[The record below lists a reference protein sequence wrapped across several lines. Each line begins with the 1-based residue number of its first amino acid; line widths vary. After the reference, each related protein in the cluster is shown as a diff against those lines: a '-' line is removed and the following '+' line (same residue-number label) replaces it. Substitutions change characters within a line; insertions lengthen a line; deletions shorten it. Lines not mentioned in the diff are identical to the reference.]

1 MKKRCPAGLRGEKK
15 TVRPEKRE
23 KTGLGKKKE
32 LVRPAESE
40 KTEEIRE
47 KEVPCGSERGKRGRE
62 TREVSE
68 GGEKMQK
75 ILIVVDMQNDFIDG
89 ALGTPEAVAIVPR
102 VEQKIRE
109 FPGKVIF
116 TRDTHGERYL
126 ETQEGKH
133 LPVPHCIKGT
143 KGWEICPQLEAL
155 REAEAIDKVT
165 FGSEK
170 LGELL
175 QEENRKEQIED
186 ITLVGLCT
194 DICVISNALL
204 LKAFLPE
211 TPIIVDAS
219 CCAGVTPKSHETA
232 LDAMRMCQINI
243 ER

>member
-1 MKKRCPAGLRGEKK
+1 
-15 TVRPEKRE
+15 
-23 KTGLGKKKE
+23 
-32 LVRPAESE
+32 
-40 KTEEIRE
+40 
-47 KEVPCGSERGKRGRE
+47 
-62 TREVSE
+62 
-68 GGEKMQK
+68 MQK

-89 ALGTPEAVAIVPR
+89 ALGTPEAVAIVPK

-143 KGWEICPQLEAL
+143 KGWEICPQLE
-155 REAEAIDKVT
+155 
-165 FGSEK
+165 
-170 LGELL
+170 
-175 QEENRKEQIED
+175 D

-219 CCAGVTPKSHETA
+219 CCAGVTPKSHEIA

>member
-1 MKKRCPAGLRGEKK
+1 
-15 TVRPEKRE
+15 
-23 KTGLGKKKE
+23 
-32 LVRPAESE
+32 
-40 KTEEIRE
+40 
-47 KEVPCGSERGKRGRE
+47 
-62 TREVSE
+62 
-68 GGEKMQK
+68 MQK

-175 QEENRKEQIED
+175 QEDNRKEQIED

>member
-1 MKKRCPAGLRGEKK
+1 
-15 TVRPEKRE
+15 
-23 KTGLGKKKE
+23 
-32 LVRPAESE
+32 
-40 KTEEIRE
+40 
-47 KEVPCGSERGKRGRE
+47 
-62 TREVSE
+62 
-68 GGEKMQK
+68 MQK

-89 ALGTPEAVAIVPR
+89 ALGTPEAVAIVPK

-194 DICVISNALL
+194 GHLCDLKCIVIESIFAGDTDYRGCILLCRGNAE
-204 LKAFLPE
+204 KPRDSA
-211 TPIIVDAS
+211 
-219 CCAGVTPKSHETA
+219 
-232 LDAMRMCQINI
+232 
-243 ER
+243 